1 MLPFYQ
7 YNLNQ
12 QVVEAPLRNM
22 EQNSELKA
30 YDRPE
35 ILEEDKHIIAY
46 KIKEL
51 KLSKEW
57 LLTKNN

>member
-1 MLPFYQ
+1 
-7 YNLNQ
+7 
-12 QVVEAPLRNM
+12 M